1 MAIDV
6 GVVGATGA
14 VGRELLLVLEQR
26 GFPVGGLRVFGGER
40 SAGSRVGFCGR
51 EVVVERLAEDVSLG
65 GLDVV
70 FFCAGSAVSFAHAER
85 AAGEGALVVDNSSA
99 FRGRADVPLIVPE
112 VNGDGL
118 RAWSAE
124 RGLLMRLK
132 KAEVRG
138 VEGAEGAEGMGGGGG
153 GGVVAN
159 PNCCAVLLS
168 MVLSPMRRAFGLRG
182 VVVSTYQAVSGA
194 GASAIGELREQCREA
209 LDGVLPGDRTRRVF
223 AEPCA
228 FNVFSHDS
236 AVDPATGVNGE
247 ERKLIDET
255 RRLLDDQGL
264 AMSATCV
271 RVPVE
276 RAHTASVCCELGR
289 DADVREVREVLA
301 SAAGVLVVDDRA
313 RNAFPTPMKAS
324 GGDEVLVG
332 RVRLGGGVLG
342 GPVSFAGGCERGRE
356 VQLMLSGDQLRKGAA
371 LNAVQIA
378 ELVLLDVL

>member
-51 EVVVERLAEDVSLG
+51 EVAVERLAGGVSFG

-70 FFCAGSAVSFAHAER
+70 FFCAGSAVSLAYAER
-85 AAGEGALVVDNSSA
+85 AAGEGVLVVDNSSA

-112 VNGDGL
+112 VNGESL
-118 RAWSAE
+118 LAWSIA
-124 RGLLMRLK
+124 RGWSKRMVK
-132 KAEVRG
+132 
-138 VEGAEGAEGMGGGGG
+138 GAEAMDAGG

-168 MVLSPMRRAFGLRG
+168 MVLSPIRRAFGLRG

-194 GASAIGELREQCREA
+194 GATAIGELREQSREA
-209 LDGVLPGDRTRRVF
+209 LDGVLPEDRTRRVF

-236 AVDPATGVNGE
+236 AVDPATGMNGE

-255 RRLLDDQGL
+255 RRLLEDQGL

-276 RAHTASVCCELGR
+276 RAHTASVCFELGR
-289 DADVREVREVLA
+289 DADMREVREVLA
-301 SAAGVLVVDDRA
+301 SAAGVRVVDDRA

-332 RVRLGGGVLG
+332 RVRMGGGVLG
-342 GPVSFAGGCERGRE
+342 GPVGLDGGRERGRE

>member
-1 MAIDV
+1 M
-6 GVVGATGA
+6 
-14 VGRELLLVLEQR
+14 
-26 GFPVGGLRVFGGER
+26 GGLRVFGGER
-40 SAGSRVGFCGR
+40 SAGTRVGFCGR

-138 VEGAEGAEGMGGGGG
+138 VEGAEGAEGRGEGGGWWRTRT
-153 GGVVAN
+153 VVR
-159 PNCCAVLLS
+159 CCCRWCC
-168 MVLSPMRRAFGLRG
+168 RRCVARLVAWRCGEH
-182 VVVSTYQAVSGA
+182 VSGC
-194 GASAIGELREQCREA
+194 IGCRRVGDRELREQSREA
-209 LDGVLPGDRTRRVF
+209 LDGVLPDDRTRRVF

-236 AVDPATGVNGE
+236 AVDPATGMNGE

-324 GGDEVLVG
+324 GGDEVQVG

-342 GPVSFAGGCERGRE
+342 GPVSVAGGRERGRE